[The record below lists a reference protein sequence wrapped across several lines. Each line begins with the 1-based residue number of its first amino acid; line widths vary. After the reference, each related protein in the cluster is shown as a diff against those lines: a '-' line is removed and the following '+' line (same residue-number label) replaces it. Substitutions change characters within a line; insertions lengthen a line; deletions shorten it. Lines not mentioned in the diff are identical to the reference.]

1 MRSPSTSS
9 PFSSSS
15 PPPSGDYGQ
24 ELEKRKF
31 ADQDETDYY
40 DSLEFCAD
48 LVWNG
53 EFALDI
59 TIIRIF
65 TLILSP
71 EYQVKQQEGHPRTD
85 TALVNVDVLDT
96 VLLSLH
102 PESKVNASEVS
113 ERTREGLKELHCFSA
128 LIHLDEVT
136 KAEMEHLM
144 ESLPNTYASQLGQCS
159 SF

>member
-1 MRSPSTSS
+1 M
-9 PFSSSS
+9 
-15 PPPSGDYGQ
+15 
-24 ELEKRKF
+24 EKRKF
-31 ADQDETDYY
+31 DDKDGTDYY

-53 EFALDI
+53 EFVLDI
-59 TIIRIF
+59 TIIRIS

-102 PESKVNASEVS
+102 PESKVKDSEVS

-128 LIHLDEVT
+128 LIHLDAVT
-136 KAEMEHLM
+136 EAEMEHLL
-144 ESLPNTYASQLGQCS
+144 ESLPNTYASQLGQFS
-159 SF
+159 TF